1 MEAGD
6 ASMLAT
12 VEVVVAVLV
21 SVFLFDEAMTV
32 GILAGILLSIGGI
45 ALMSSG
51 ASRQNKP

>member
-1 MEAGD
+1 
-6 ASMLAT
+6 MLAT
-12 VEVVVAVLV
+12 VEAVVAVLV

-32 GILAGILLSIGGI
+32 GILAGILLIIGGI